1 MVFNDFIRRRL
12 ASLLQPW
19 LSDEPDL
26 GLKLGFLRS
35 TGTVKNL
42 NFNTSVLN
50 QLLDESTCYRF
61 KEVAVDELSLGV
73 SYWSFPAFIL
83 RVRGLRIT
91 LSVGEEEEEG
101 GNERRK
107 KKPRDTSVEDKK
119 KVLAEIDPV
128 GSALHDAI
136 AQISQITVGSRKDN
150 LLTAFLRHCQLQ
162 INEIHLLLLPPSCYD
177 PVSCL
182 LKIKEVGVQSKCNR
196 QICFFGGLISSLF
209 IPSRKCSFG
218 LDLRD
223 VELGLQSESSI
234 SCVISPTD
242 MFISFKLKDLQIT
255 DSALCLPALK
265 FSFSPADIYVISLFS
280 SLSCKEPHYVRTGRQ
295 LWRIA
300 ASRISSLIPIPKL
313 SWYRVVI
320 FVKLWLYYLHIYEDM
335 LLLIGYP
342 VGDIVKKSSTMMLSD
357 KTYSRSVK
365 NHWDVISECEEKLP
379 AEVIAQARHISR
391 YRASES
397 SQMVKQKCDKPQ
409 VKRLLWKIYQ
419 LLALIWAITSHVLH
433 SVGRLLHILRVL
445 SHLANQPK
453 SDQRSK
459 SVPDDSFPKTC
470 FSLNVGKFSI
480 SVSPEKN
487 VLSSVSGLPLSA
499 LRFSFD
505 DLSSFLISSDAI
517 ILTYLKNISDQHLMF
532 ACGCVKVVAESLKE
546 DQSGLS
552 STRLTEHQNNKIIE
566 PQELL
571 WCEPIE
577 MINNH
582 ADDTE
587 GASIPLLEFLVR
599 KLWLNWKIACSSFE
613 GDECKIP
620 EAPCFLFENNCSLIG
635 QSAKN
640 PTYGSCEVLMVVGR
654 SNFVLKTS
662 SFLSSAVIYLQIQ
675 QALRRMSCRNGTD
688 GDLHLKATCEHLPVV
703 DLSPRYKSVLCQI
716 ETAMVKLVPQK
727 KFQVGMMIAGPRIRL
742 LFDTQGFLGEN
753 ADLYSITKKDEL
765 TLVFDVD
772 DIKLVVS
779 PNLASNSKVSTGLTV
794 IFDGAPSGL
803 KLEEPLN
810 IDIPNST
817 NQIYCCQE
825 GVSHSAYLKVNGL
838 KACFGELCNNRL
850 QQIVTLSSTT
860 VQASSS
866 RKESCSL
873 GSTIIALSTALH
885 WIAPGITAVVFLDEL
900 SVLVKVVCS
909 LYYDVS
915 HALTF
920 FGSSH
925 HRSCQ
930 ELLRP
935 QVACASDENEETLV
949 NRKDQI
955 PSACMDAIFGFR
967 SICELEFMDVVVYN
981 SRKSHNTEDHIIESD
996 EITRRMLTMAS
1007 ALDCGIHISIQLTC
1021 GKFSFEDGI
1030 PELVIDLSGFQCTIV
1045 RYPTEIAECS
1055 DLSEVRNLLLS
1066 VQCLSEASLSH
1077 CKFALCLRTSEKPL
1091 SAARQRYGLE
1101 ASTSCVLE
1109 NPIMEMN
1116 TKRSRDH
1123 SYHWLSANVSLGE
1136 INLADCTVKNML
1148 LKTHKSDKLN
1158 ASFSVGDQFQTI
1170 WCQSKGGSTFLQ
1182 MEAAMM
1188 FVHCLTLYCH
1198 LIGEIWRY
1206 VPSPDRVI
1214 AAQYGEPMVASND
1227 KPAQDSQQLQKTKW
1241 DKLEA
1246 FSISISDF
1254 TLALLARDEFG
1265 RFQELLFETNVHL
1278 SAEGPKTL
1286 NKVSFEISKFSI
1298 LSQFLHEAAEHQA
1311 TEIQVPHFSA
1321 VACDDISSS
1330 IMLGDPLV
1338 IEEHENTGQSVTHD
1352 SSFMSTSAFQHEPFA
1367 DNLPDLCDNTGSKN
1381 LHSSPQ
1387 SYILK
1392 ELCAVIAVEWPVKRD
1407 GTGPLYINQL
1417 WVGKGSIS
1425 GFDMVLSLSQ
1435 LRMILSVV
1443 ESLSG
1448 VYSEEKSS
1456 NSTQRR
1462 WSLKQ
1467 ESEGSFRE
1475 KIPDGSIVAIEDV
1488 YQHTYIAVE
1497 EAESGYNLV
1506 GKIHYSLVGERALFR
1521 VKHQN
1526 PGRWKP
1532 RAQSFSLISLYAKNA
1547 SGEPLRLNGRPRS
1560 DFVDV
1565 SGTTDSSWALWSM
1578 LPYGSQSD
1586 DGNFEWEH
1594 YSIPAKNTIYLVNN
1608 KNNRSVAFIDGV
1620 LEFVSKP
1627 GNPFKCK
1634 VFSDL
1639 LPFGNNLFQESC
1651 SVGAPGTVLEYG
1663 SKINDDRE
1671 LKSAGKLQEI
1681 TIVIDKATLT
1691 VVHEL
1696 SDTVEKFPL
1705 LQGSLSPTEIIVQMS
1720 NTKVRF
1726 MSSLE
1731 IMLHHFDAQR
1741 NIWRELVNPLEICLF
1756 FRYRFLIQGSEN
1768 VLSGVPG
1775 HLYIR
1780 IKELNISISELS
1792 LDVLLFVIGNLKL
1805 AGPFAVRSS
1814 MILANCCKV
1823 ENKSGLTL
1831 LCQFFDNQNVL
1842 VAGRQSSTIFL
1853 RHLALANR
1861 PPEAS
1866 FFSIQLA
1873 DKGTFATSLMHL
1885 SLSEARAFAWRTRIV
1900 SSHESKTS
1908 PGPFIVVEVSQTT
1921 EDGLS
1926 IIVSPLLRIH
1936 NETDFSMELRF
1947 RRPKEEENE
1956 FASLILDAGDSVDDS
1971 MATFSGVSLSGG
1983 PKKALM
1989 SLTVGNFLFSFRPQ
2003 VTDDLLNFKLSS
2015 VEWSNDLRGGKP
2027 VPLSGLFE
2035 KLSYQVRTAFA
2046 VESVKSTLGT
2056 ARCAFR
2062 SEGGHV
2068 ANIYFLIQS
2077 VARDVPI
2084 IQPDNL
2090 GYSPGNRNVPIAL
2103 QEQKE
2108 IFLLPTVHVS
2118 NLLETEIHVHLTDA
2132 DIRAKVDYDNICS
2145 QATIP
2150 CGSAVN
2156 LYANPANIFFTVTLT
2171 SFGSSC
2177 KPVNGNRW
2185 VKKLRKSNTNAHQLD
2200 VELDFGGG
2208 KYFAF
2213 LRLSRGQR
2221 GILEAA
2227 VYTSYTLGNDTQF
2240 SLYCFAGNLKPLS
2253 RDEVKQLGS
2262 GFPPE
2267 LGAYLPPNSRRSWFM
2282 KHHKL
2287 RIKLDN
2293 EQASEALLNLDAL
2306 SGLTEIDLEVEENSG
2321 IKNVTRLGISLN
2333 PSLNKIVPSQLVSM
2347 SPRHI
2352 VLNESQEFIHVRQ
2365 CYLEDDMQG
2374 IITINSKH
2382 RAALTLQKRPRRKG
2396 ETTIFE
2402 NLLRKHSKTLDD
2414 SLLFIQFRPN
2424 DASFGWSGPVCVA
2437 SLGQFFLKFRRFSE
2451 YPARNSDYM
2460 TSHEPSSFKFA
2471 AVHVVEE
2478 DSALVLH
2485 FHSPPNADLPYRI
2498 ENCLH
2503 DTSITYYQKGS
2514 LELETLRSGCCVD
2527 YAWDDLSLPHKLVV
2541 QIDDVHLLKEIS
2553 MDKVRA
2559 WKPFYRAKQQM
2570 RMGIQF
2576 LLDMK
2581 PGEKNRNNDGQLIN
2595 TRTVKL
2601 GYEVYAEGLTR
2612 VLRICEFSDGH
2623 KGNNMFYSSSKMRLR
2638 ISHFAFQLLEY
2649 TDKDKDLDESL
2660 SYSPIIVTRLE
2671 NIDLHSM
2678 FTDQHKINCM
2688 MVQSITVDQM
2698 RVGAPFAA
2706 VLRKHQSQYNDMNS
2720 SMLQVVLLVLPS
2732 SSGVTYVK
2740 YLSIVLQPLDL
2751 NLDEETLIRI
2761 VPFWRTSLSDPNAP
2775 SRQYYFDH
2783 FEIHPVKIVASF
2795 LPDNSYSSY
2804 TSTQEM
2810 LRSLLHSVIKIPTI
2824 KNTTVE
2830 LNGILVTHAL
2840 ITLRGL
2846 SIKCAQH
2853 YSWYALRAIY
2863 IAKGSPLL
2871 PPAFTSIFDDFA
2883 SSSLDVFFDTSN
2895 GLVNLPGLTMGTFKL
2910 ISKCIDKKGFSGTKR
2925 YFGDLGKTLKVAG
2938 SNILFTAVTEVS
2950 DSVLKGAETSG
2961 FNGMMRGFRQ
2971 GILKLAM
2978 EPSLLGTAFM
2988 EGGPDRKIKLD
2999 RAPGV
3004 EELYI
3009 EGYLQALLDALYN
3022 QEYLRVRVTDNQVI
3036 LKNLPPNSSLINEIV
3051 ERVKGFLVSKG
3062 LLKGDSSTTSHSLRH
3077 IRGESEWRIGPTVLT
3092 LCEHLFVSFAIR
3104 FLRKQAG
3111 KVISRVNVKEK
3122 LESDTEKAIVPIST
3136 VVEQK
3141 VKLVW
3146 QWGIGKF
3153 VLSGIVAYI
3162 DGRLCRSIPNPIARR
3177 VVSGFLLSFLDKEE
3191 KE

>member
-860 VQASSS
+860 VQASSSS

-2649 TDKDKDLDESL
+2649 TDKSISLGNQLFSSHTPPHTLPIPNCKAQDSNPELNSREGSKSPPLAIGPILVVFLGNQLDCYL
-2660 SYSPIIVTRLE
+2660 MIIF
-2671 NIDLHSM
+2671 I
-2678 FTDQHKINCM
+2678 Q
-2688 MVQSITVDQM
+2688 
-2698 RVGAPFAA
+2698 
-2706 VLRKHQSQYNDMNS
+2706 
-2720 SMLQVVLLVLPS
+2720 
-2732 SSGVTYVK
+2732 
-2740 YLSIVLQPLDL
+2740 
-2751 NLDEETLIRI
+2751 
-2761 VPFWRTSLSDPNAP
+2761 
-2775 SRQYYFDH
+2775 
-2783 FEIHPVKIVASF
+2783 FEI
-2795 LPDNSYSSY
+2795 
-2804 TSTQEM
+2804 
-2810 LRSLLHSVIKIPTI
+2810 
-2824 KNTTVE
+2824 VE
-2830 LNGILVTHAL
+2830 I
-2840 ITLRGL
+2840 
-2846 SIKCAQH
+2846 
-2853 YSWYALRAIY
+2853 
-2863 IAKGSPLL
+2863 
-2871 PPAFTSIFDDFA
+2871 
-2883 SSSLDVFFDTSN
+2883 
-2895 GLVNLPGLTMGTFKL
+2895 GTFKL

-2938 SNILFTAVTEVS
+2938 SNILFAAVTEVS

-3004 EELYI
+3004 DELYI